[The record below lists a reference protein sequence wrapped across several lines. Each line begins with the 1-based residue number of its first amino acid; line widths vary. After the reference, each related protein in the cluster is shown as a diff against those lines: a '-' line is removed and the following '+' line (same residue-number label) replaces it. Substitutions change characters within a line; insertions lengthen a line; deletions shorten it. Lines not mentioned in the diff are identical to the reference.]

1 MEYFCSKYYVKQF
14 WEYGEEGTQFMTT
27 KDISI
32 QWSEGHVQLRTACVG
47 VLAALEDT

>member
-1 MEYFCSKYYVKQF
+1 MEYLCSKHYVKQF

-32 QWSEGHVQLRTACVG
+32 HGSEGHVQLRTARVG
-47 VLAALEDT
+47 VLSALEDT